1 MTLNSMRV
9 VLTGASGGIGEAC
22 SRELIRAGAS
32 VLRVGRSAEKL
43 ATLDAELGSRA
54 ACFPVDLSQAA
65 ERVRLAEYA
74 RSWQCNA
81 IVHCAGEAAF
91 GRFESIADDTIE
103 RVLETNLVAP
113 AHLSRLLFDHLR
125 TQRAARLVFIGSV
138 LGRIGVPGYALYGA
152 SKAGVYALTEALRRE
167 WSDAGIA
174 VQYLGPRA
182 TQTPFNSPAAQRY
195 AAATGS
201 RSDPPERVA
210 QALIA
215 MLVSGIPVRHLGWPE
230 RIVVRVNGFLG
241 PLLDFAFVGH
251 AKTLRKADPQHVAER
266 HA

>member
-1 MTLNSMRV
+1 MTIESMRI

-22 SRELIRAGAS
+22 SRALVRAGVS
-32 VLRVGRSAEKL
+32 LLRVGRSAEKL
-43 ATLDAELGSRA
+43 ATLNVELGPRA
-54 ACFPVDLSQAA
+54 ECLPVDLSQAA
-65 ERVRLAEYA
+65 ERARLAEYA

-91 GRFESIADDTIE
+91 GRFESLTDDVIE
-103 RVLETNLVAP
+103 GVIETNLVAP
-113 AHLSRLLFDHLR
+113 IHLSQLLFEHLR
-125 TQRAARLVFIGSV
+125 TQPSARIVFIGSA

-152 SKAGVYALTEALRRE
+152 SKAGVYALAEALRRE

-195 AAATGS
+195 AAETGS

-215 MLVSGIPVRHLGWPE
+215 MLDDGEAVRHLGWPE

-241 PLLDFAFVGH
+241 PLLDRAFVGH
-251 AKTLRKADPQHVAER
+251 AKTLRKADPQPVAER

>member
-1 MTLNSMRV
+1 MTLKSMRI

-22 SRELIRAGAS
+22 SLALTRAGAS
-32 VLRVGRSAEKL
+32 LLRVGRSAEKL
-43 ATLDAELGSRA
+43 AALNAKLGPRVE
-54 ACFPVDLSQAA
+54 CLPVDLSLAA
-65 ERVRLAEYA
+65 DRLRLAEYA

-91 GRFESIADDTIE
+91 GQFESIADDTIE
-103 RVLETNLVAP
+103 RVLETNLLAP

-125 TQRAARLVFIGSV
+125 TQDAARIVFIGSV

-152 SKAGVYALTEALRRE
+152 SKAGVYALAEALRRE

-182 TQTPFNSPAAQRY
+182 TQTRFNSPAAQRY
-195 AAATGS
+195 AAETGS

-210 QALIA
+210 RALMA
-215 MLVSGIPVRHLGWPE
+215 MLDDGVAVRHLGWPE
-230 RIVVRVNGFLG
+230 RIVVRLNGLLG
-241 PLLDFAFVGH
+241 PLLDRAFVGH